1 MAQQGWIK
9 LHRKIMDNTII
20 WETSEPYDRRSA
32 WQYLL
37 MMANHEDKDIRIDNN
52 VITIRRGQHYTSMS
66 KLAEKWHWSRN
77 RVDRFLDLLNGAGM
91 VYADRTPRGTLLTI
105 VNYGIYQGECATNGA
120 INETTN
126 GATIEQPTEQPT
138 EHKQEIKNIKNDI
151 RSKEIIPAPP
161 HGGGE
166 WQ

>member
-1 MAQQGWIK
+1 MAFQGWVK
-9 LHRKIMDNTII
+9 AHRKLMENAII

-32 WQYLL
+32 WMYLV
-37 MMANHEDKDIRIDNN
+37 MMANHEDKEIRIDNN
-52 VITIRRGQHYTSMS
+52 VITVKRGQHYTSIQ

-77 RVDRFLDLLNGAGM
+77 RADRFLGMLTSANM

-105 VNYGIYQGECATNGA
+105 VNYGFYQGSWE
-120 INETTN
+120 TN
-126 GATIEQPTEQPT
+126 GATDEAANGATIGHLSKQPT
-138 EHKQEIKNIKNDI
+138 EHKQELKNVNNDL
-151 RSKEIIPAPP
+151 RKKEIIPAPP